1 MYRHTTTTTTTF
13 PAHLLLLLLVLELLG
28 WLQELLLKACGSMA
42 WVCGS

>member
-1 MYRHTTTTTTTF
+1 MYRHTTTTTTTTF
-13 PAHLLLLLLVLELLG
+13 PTHLLLLLVLELLG